1 MIIGIDFDGTCVT
14 HDYPDVGKDIGA
26 VPVLKELIKNR
37 HLLMLWSMRGN
48 KPIDVDR
55 NTLQDAVNW
64 FKENDIPLWG
74 INENPEQTLVGWTNS
89 KKQYAQL
96 YIDDT
101 ALGCPLKTDLNL
113 SNRPFVDWS
122 GVRTEL
128 KRMKI
133 I

>member
-1 MIIGIDFDGTCVT
+1 MIVAIDFDGTCVT
-14 HDYPDVGKDIGA
+14 HDYPEIGKDVGA
-26 VPVLKELIKNR
+26 VPILQELVKNGH
-37 HLLMLWSMRGN
+37 HLILWTMRGS
-48 KPIDVDR
+48 KPVGDKD
-55 NTLQDAVNW
+55 TLQEAIDW

-101 ALGCPLKTDLNL
+101 ALGCPLKMDLNL
-113 SNRPFVDWS
+113 SNRPFVDWDQ
-122 GVRTEL
+122 VRTEL